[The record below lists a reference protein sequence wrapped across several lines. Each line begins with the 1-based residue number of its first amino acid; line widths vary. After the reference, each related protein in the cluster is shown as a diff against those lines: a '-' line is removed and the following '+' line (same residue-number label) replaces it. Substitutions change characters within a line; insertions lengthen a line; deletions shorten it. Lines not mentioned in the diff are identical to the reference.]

1 MQVHPPAQVKPPLAK
16 SAGWP
21 LFGRLRAIFNFDTT
35 GASAF
40 EFNALARENYELGI
54 CRVSTP
60 EGIYTAVID
69 PELVEQVM
77 TQGGQYGKEPLSL
90 SRIFTLLRLGA
101 GNGLFTADD
110 SDTEWGIA
118 HRILAKPF
126 SRQGM
131 ASFVPLMNVQAD
143 LMVAALERHIGFGGT
158 TSMDEWLAKMSFE
171 IIA

>member
-1 MQVHPPAQVKPPLAK
+1 MQVHPPAQKPPIVK

-40 EFNALARENYELGI
+40 GFNALARENYELGI
-54 CRVSTP
+54 CRISTP
-60 EGIYTAVID
+60 EGTYTAVTD
-69 PELVEQVM
+69 PELVQEVM
-77 TQGGQYGKEPLSL
+77 TQGEYGKEPLGL

-158 TSMDEWLAKMSFE
+158 TSMDEWLAKMSCE